1 MLLVNGYPVR
11 DFRFPDNTIR
21 LFPEDCELLAQVATE
36 STRLDAYYDDGAY
49 EIVWKYDDPAEQVT
63 LYSLVNHLR
72 DKLAASHISL
82 IMPYIPNARMDR
94 THNAGEVHML
104 KYFCKFINDLK
115 FDTVQVMDPH
125 SDVSMTLLDRLFY
138 IDPRPFVQRAVEDSR
153 AQYIFFPDEGS
164 VKRYGSVYNF
174 RPYLNG
180 RKNRDW
186 ATGAI
191 KGLEVENP
199 MGLKDDFNGKHII
212 IIDDICSRGGTF
224 MHAGAALKKMG
235 FAKIDLCVT
244 HCEKTIFAGK
254 LLSADSPI
262 NHVYTTDSIFDG
274 ENDKVSVMGLEV
286 GE

>member
-1 MLLVNGYPVR
+1 MLMVNGYEVR

-21 LFPEDCELLAQVATE
+21 LFPEDCELLAQLATE
-36 STRLDAYYDDGAY
+36 EMRMDAYYDEGAY
-49 EIVWKYDDPAEQVT
+49 EIVWKYEDPAEQVT

-72 DKLAASHISL
+72 DKMANPRIML

-94 THNAGEVHML
+94 THSAGEVHML
-104 KYFCKFINDLK
+104 KYFCRFINDLN

-125 SDVSMTLLDRLFY
+125 SDVSCTLLDRLFF
-138 IDPRPFVQRAVEDSR
+138 IDPRPFVKQAVEESR
-153 AQYIFFPDEGS
+153 AQYLFFPDDGAA
-164 VKRYGSVYNF
+164 KRYGPVYSF

-180 RKNRDW
+180 KKTRDW

-199 MGLKDDFNGKHII
+199 MGLKDDFHGKHII

-224 MHAGAALKKMG
+224 MHAGAALKAMG

-254 LLSADSPI
+254 VLSSDSPI
-262 NHVYTTDSIFDG
+262 NHIYTTDSIFKG
-274 ENDKVSVMGLEV
+274 EHDKISVMGVEV
-286 GE
+286 

>member
-1 MLLVNGYPVR
+1 MLMVNGYEVR

-21 LFPEDCELLAQVATE
+21 LFPEDCELLAQLATE
-36 STRLDAYYDDGAY
+36 DTRMDAYYNEGAY
-49 EIVWKYDDPAEQVT
+49 SIVWKYEDPAEQVT

-72 DKLAASHISL
+72 DKMANPGITL

-104 KYFCKFINDLK
+104 KYFCRFINDLK

-125 SDVSMTLLDRLFY
+125 SDVSATLLDRLFY
-138 IDPRPFVQRAVEDSR
+138 IDPTYFVKQAVEKSR
-153 AQYIFFPDEGS
+153 AQYIFFPDDGAA
-164 VKRYGSVYNF
+164 KRYGPTYNF

-180 RKNRDW
+180 KKNRDW
-186 ATGAI
+186 VTGAI

-199 MGLKDDFNGKHII
+199 MGLKDDFHGKDII

-224 MHAGAALKKMG
+224 MHAASALKKMG

-254 LLSADSPI
+254 VLSSDSPI
-262 NHVYTTDSIFDG
+262 NHVYTTDSIFKG
-274 ENDKVSVMGLEV
+274 EHDKISVMGLEM
-286 GE
+286 

>member
-1 MLLVNGYPVR
+1 MLMVNGYEVR

-21 LFPEDCELLAQVATE
+21 LFPEDCELLAQLATE
-36 STRLDAYYDDGAY
+36 DTRMDAYYNEGAY
-49 EIVWKYDDPAEQVT
+49 SIVWKYEDPAEQVT

-72 DKLAASHISL
+72 DKMANPGITL

-104 KYFCKFINDLK
+104 KYFCRFINDLK

-125 SDVSMTLLDRLFY
+125 SDVSATLLDRLFY
-138 IDPRPFVQRAVEDSR
+138 IDPTYFVKQAVEESR
-153 AQYIFFPDEGS
+153 AQYIFFPDDGAA
-164 VKRYGSVYNF
+164 KRYGPTYNF

-180 RKNRDW
+180 KKNRDW

-199 MGLKDDFNGKHII
+199 MGLKDDFHGKGII

-224 MHAGAALKKMG
+224 MHAASALKKMG

-254 LLSADSPI
+254 VLSSDSPI
-262 NHVYTTDSIFDG
+262 NHVYTTDSIFKG
-274 ENDKVSVMGLEV
+274 EHDKISVMGLEM
-286 GE
+286 

>member
-1 MLLVNGYPVR
+1 MLFLNGYEVR

-21 LFPEDCELLAQVATE
+21 LFPEDCEYLAQIATE
-36 STRLDAYYDDGAY
+36 EDRTTYFYEEAGA
-49 EIVWKYDDPAEQVT
+49 EIVWKYEDPAEQVI

-72 DKLAASHISL
+72 DKMNTKCITL

-104 KYFCKFINDLK
+104 KYFCKFINDLH
-115 FDTVQVMDPH
+115 FDCVQVMDPH
-125 SDVSMTLLDRLFY
+125 SDVSCTLLDHLFY
-138 IDPRPFVQRAVEDSR
+138 IDPTPLVKSAVEESR
-153 AQYIFFPDEGS
+153 AQYIFFPDDGAA
-164 VKRYGSVYNF
+164 KRYGPVYNF

-180 RKNRDW
+180 KKNRDW

-224 MHAGAALKKMG
+224 VHSAAALKKMG

-244 HCEKTIFAGK
+244 HCEKTIFAGA
-254 LLSADSPI
+254 LLKSDSPI
-262 NHVYTTDSIFDG
+262 NHIYTTDTIFNK
-274 ENDKVSVMGLEV
+274 EHDKISVMKLDLC
-286 GE
+286 

>member
-1 MLLVNGYPVR
+1 MLMVNGYEVR

-21 LFPEDCELLAQVATE
+21 LFPEDCELLAQLATE
-36 STRLDAYYDDGAY
+36 DTRMDAYYNEGAY
-49 EIVWKYDDPAEQVT
+49 SIVWKYEDPAEQVT

-72 DKLAASHISL
+72 DKMANPGITL

-104 KYFCKFINDLK
+104 KYFCRFINDLK

-125 SDVSMTLLDRLFY
+125 SDVSATLLDRLFY
-138 IDPRPFVQRAVEDSR
+138 IDPTYFVKQAVEESR
-153 AQYIFFPDEGS
+153 AQYIFFPDDGAA
-164 VKRYGSVYNF
+164 KRYGPTYNF

-180 RKNRDW
+180 KKNRDW

-199 MGLKDDFNGKHII
+199 MGLKDDFHGKDII

-224 MHAGAALKKMG
+224 MHAAAALKKMG

-254 LLSADSPI
+254 VLSSDSPI
-262 NHVYTTDSIFDG
+262 NHVYTTDSIFKG
-274 ENDKVSVMGLEV
+274 EHDKISVMGLEM
-286 GE
+286 